1 MVESYPQGSSEAG
14 NRRSTRIQ
22 ISVPVI
28 ITGIDA
34 SGRPFKESTRT
45 LVINQHGGKI
55 ATFHQLDL
63 GTEITIENRRLGLT
77 ARAGVVWLGE
87 RRSLKE
93 PAQIGIQLFEAQNIW
108 GVEFTPEDWQKIQP
122 SRVEL
127 KPTAS
132 IGEQAEKSA
141 SGDIMATKVSPSEAP
156 ATESGVQPPVGAKAT
171 ASSDAA
177 PAMAASAEA
186 RLKDFEDR
194 LRALAEHVGA
204 EAEAT
209 IQAAAVGIEERLTS
223 AAEVQLQTILEKI
236 EGTRQ
241 QADSLLAQAREI
253 RAAAQ
258 QEIEKVRTEIGAARK
273 QILEEIE
280 RESKERILAIWEPAA
295 ADATRNM
302 GNTFEQL
309 IKDALGRLDREAVER
324 LNQMMEGRQASMT
337 STLQSQ
343 ADLALK
349 DAENQLHSMAQAVTS
364 QWNSS
369 FEKSAEQIGNA
380 LRTQLEKELRDA
392 AERMMGEM
400 VRSVKERTQ
409 AALGEIESGLKAP
422 LQKIREQVQSEID
435 GADLRARKYC
445 EQEVERADRMADA
458 HLDTRIE
465 KFKEILNQAADQT
478 RSKAQET
485 TERIL
490 QDFRS
495 QAMVVS
501 QTVLEGLKEQASGV
515 ASGSMHHLETESGKV
530 LAGRMAKA
538 QEEFLSS
545 AMPALAEKLKASQRN
560 TIEEAR
566 KYIVA
571 FGKSTIE
578 SLNKEA
584 GAGLDHYRQE
594 LQRLAAQ
601 EAAEMAERLR
611 QERDAALKEA
621 QEVFR
626 TTIAQMFTSL
636 GSATKKEAPR

>member
-1 MVESYPQGSSEAG
+1 MVESYSQESSEAG

-28 ITGIDA
+28 ITGTDA

-77 ARAGVVWLGE
+77 ARAAVVWLGE

-108 GVEFTPEDWQKIQP
+108 GVEFTPEDWRKIQP

-132 IGEQAEKSA
+132 MGEQAEKPA
-141 SGDIMATKVSPSEAP
+141 SGDIMAAKISPSEAP
-156 ATESGVQPPVGAKAT
+156 AIEPRDQPPVG
-171 ASSDAA
+171 
-177 PAMAASAEA
+177 AEA

-194 LRALAEHVGA
+194 LRALAERVGA

-258 QEIEKVRTEIGAARK
+258 QEIEKVQTEIGAVRK
-273 QILEEIE
+273 SMWEEIE
-280 RESKERILAIWEPAA
+280 RESKERILAIWEPAT

-302 GNTFEQL
+302 GDTLEQL

-324 LNQMMEGRQASMT
+324 LNQMMEGRQASMA
-337 STLQSQ
+337 STLKSQ

-369 FEKSAEQIGNA
+369 FEKSAEQIGNI

-400 VRSVKERTQ
+400 VRSVKDRTQ
-409 AALGEIESGLKAP
+409 AALGEIESGLQAP

-458 HLDTRIE
+458 HLETRIE
-465 KFKEILNQAADQT
+465 KFKEILNQAADQART
-478 RSKAQET
+478 KAREA

-495 QAMVVS
+495 QALTVS

-515 ASGSMHHLETESGKV
+515 VSGSMHHLETESEKV

-584 GAGLDHYRQE
+584 AAGLDHYRQE